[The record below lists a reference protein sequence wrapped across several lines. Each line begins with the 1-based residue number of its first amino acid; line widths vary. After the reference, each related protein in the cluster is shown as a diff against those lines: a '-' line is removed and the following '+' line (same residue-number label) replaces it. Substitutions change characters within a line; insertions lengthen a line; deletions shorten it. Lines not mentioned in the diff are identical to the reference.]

1 MTYEN
6 VKIIQISILPVVL
19 VGTWSV
25 IFKEDYKLRVVEK
38 KCADG
43 GFDL

>member
-6 VKIIQISILPVVL
+6 VKIIQIFILPVVF

-25 IFKEDYKLRVVEK
+25 VFREEYRLRVVEK
-38 KCADG
+38 NVLKVVSI
-43 GFDL
+43 L

>member
-19 VGTWSV
+19 IGTWSV
-25 IFKEDYKLRVVEK
+25 VFREESRLRVVEENVLK
-38 KCADG
+38 VV
-43 GFDL
+43 LIL